1 MAIEKLPLLQDA
13 QLEYVLLRS
22 CLSLPKMMYT
32 LRTTDPTNHQ
42 LCWHKYDDLCRE
54 ALTRILGRPLD
65 DIQWRQAQ
73 LPVGLGGLGL
83 GAASDHAPAAYTTSL
98 LSSQDLKLR
107 ILSSTEEES
116 PANVHAALLTY
127 LGAKMG
133 EEASLDSLI
142 GVSQKAVSLKINLM
156 NLQLLSNYISGLGEV
171 RETARLSSL
180 GLPHSG
186 DWLNVMPSPTLRLH
200 MKLDEFVAS
209 VKYRLGV
216 PVFSSAGQ
224 CPACSR
230 HSDALGDHAI
240 SCGY

>member
-1 MAIEKLPLLQDA
+1 MVIEKLPLLHDA

-32 LRTTDPTNHQ
+32 LWTTDPTNHQ
-42 LCWHKYDDLCRE
+42 LCWHKCDDFCRE
-54 ALTRILGRPLD
+54 VLTCILGRPLD

-73 LPVGLGGLGL
+73 LPLGLGGLGL

-142 GVSQKAVSLKINLM
+142 GVSQKAVSLKINLT
-156 NLQLLSNYISGLGEV
+156 NLQLLSKYIYGLGEV
-171 RETARLSSL
+171 R
-180 GLPHSG
+180 
-186 DWLNVMPSPTLRLH
+186 
-200 MKLDEFVAS
+200 
-209 VKYRLGV
+209 
-216 PVFSSAGQ
+216 
-224 CPACSR
+224 
-230 HSDALGDHAI
+230 
-240 SCGY
+240 

>member
-1 MAIEKLPLLQDA
+1 M
-13 QLEYVLLRS
+13 
-22 CLSLPKMMYT
+22 
-32 LRTTDPTNHQ
+32 
-42 LCWHKYDDLCRE
+42 
-54 ALTRILGRPLD
+54 D

-156 NLQLLSNYISGLGEV
+156 DLQLLSKYISGLDEV
-171 RETARLSSL
+171 RETARLASL
-180 GLPHSG
+180 GQPHSG
-186 DWLNVMPSPTLRLH
+186 DWLNVMPSPTLGLR
-200 MKLDEFVAS
+200 MKPDEF

-240 SCGY
+240 SCGRRMS